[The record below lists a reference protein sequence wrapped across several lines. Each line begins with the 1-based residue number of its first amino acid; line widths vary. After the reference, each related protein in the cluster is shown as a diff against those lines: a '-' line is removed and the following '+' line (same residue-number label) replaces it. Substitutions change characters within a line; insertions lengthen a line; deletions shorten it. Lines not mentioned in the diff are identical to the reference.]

1 MPLERGAAIIIGF
14 AMICVSIYYY
24 FAKKPVTIYNNSNPP
39 GVDQITNV
47 RSYNH
52 ATARLMLVYGAIF
65 IFEGLVITNKLMCFF
80 LVVLTVMPGIVVVMA
95 IFESFILKKYLK

>member
-1 MPLERGAAIIIGF
+1 MPLERGAAIIVGF

-24 FAKKPVTIYNNSNPP
+24 FSKKPVTIYNNSNPP

-65 IFEGLVITNKLMCFF
+65 IFEGLVITNRLMCFF
-80 LVVLTVMPGIVVVMA
+80 SC
-95 IFESFILKKYLK
+95 SFDSHARYSSGNGNI